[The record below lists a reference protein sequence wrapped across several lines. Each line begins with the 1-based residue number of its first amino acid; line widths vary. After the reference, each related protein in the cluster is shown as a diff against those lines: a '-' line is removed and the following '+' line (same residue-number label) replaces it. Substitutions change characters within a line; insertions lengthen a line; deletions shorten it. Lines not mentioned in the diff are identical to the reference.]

1 MMSKQELF
9 GQLAQAVVDGDEDL
23 AMATSHKVIA
33 GKIDATEAI
42 FQGLA
47 KGMETVGQ
55 YFETQKYFLP
65 EVVVSA
71 EAFKRGVEILKPHI
85 KVQSKSPG
93 VIVLGTVYGD
103 THDIGKNIVAIIFE
117 AAGYTVHDLGRDVPP
132 AAFVAKVKE
141 TRADV
146 LGLSALM
153 TTSMTNM
160 KLVIDLLVKEGIR
173 DQVKVIV
180 GGATVTHRY
189 AKEINADAYGQDAIK
204 SLRLVNDLLAAS
216 GGGR

>member
-1 MMSKQELF
+1 MSKQKLF
-9 GQLAQAVVDGDEDL
+9 EQLSKAVIEGDEEL
-23 AMATSHKVIA
+23 AIATSREVVAKNL
-33 GKIDATEAI
+33 DATEAI

-47 KGMETVGQ
+47 KGMEVVGQ

-85 KVQSKSPG
+85 KVKAKSPG
-93 VIVLGTVYGD
+93 SIVLGTVYGD

-117 AAGYTVHDLGRDVPP
+117 AAGYTVYDLGRDVPP
-132 AAFVAKVKE
+132 QVFVDKVKE
-141 TRADV
+141 TKADV

-160 KLVIDLLVKEGIR
+160 KVVIDLLVKEGIR
-173 DQVKVIV
+173 NKVKVIV
-180 GGATVTHRY
+180 GGATVTHRF
-189 AKEINADAYGQDAIK
+189 AKEIKADAYGQDAIK
-204 SLRLVNDLLAAS
+204 TLRLVNDLLSAS
-216 GGGR
+216 RKG